1 MILAKRKRYNEA
13 FYIVEEVEGY
23 ELSLYGE
30 KSNHVAKTYKT
41 KANILLRLGEN
52 DRAREYISKSISI
65 FEELGNKVASKNAR
79 EIAKKIPD
87 TMETE

>member
-30 KSNHVAKTYKT
+30 KSNHIAKTYKT
-41 KANILLRLGEN
+41 KANIL
-52 DRAREYISKSISI
+52 
-65 FEELGNKVASKNAR
+65 
-79 EIAKKIPD
+79 
-87 TMETE
+87 